1 MRVDRPDFRW
11 LKSAIIGAQRPLHRR
26 SRMEP
31 PPGASA
37 SRASEWFV
45 PSFGHERFRSF
56 IGLLFL
62 PYTGMVLAFLAIGA
76 ALAPRIIWGRL
87 LAIEVIYFLA
97 LAVGAHALD
106 ALGSSEARPW
116 GEAFTRGQLRIIA
129 FSSIGAAYAIAV
141 YYMLRYVPL
150 LWPMALC
157 EGFFVF
163 AYNLEWFHGRF
174 HSDSWFAFSWGFLP
188 TLAGYIIETNA
199 VSIGAL
205 VCACATAL
213 FSIVEIRAS
222 RPYKTLKKLGAG
234 LTEEQAH
241 LMIRYESILK
251 GISLGTILMAAGLL
265 VGRAAG

>member
-1 MRVDRPDFRW
+1 VDRTKGSDTRT
-11 LKSAIIGAQRPLHRR
+11 
-26 SRMEP
+26 
-31 PPGASA
+31 
-37 SRASEWFV
+37 SEWFV

-56 IGLLFL
+56 VGLLFL

-76 ALAPRIIWGRL
+76 ALAPRILWGRL

-97 LAVGAHALD
+97 LAIGAHALD
-106 ALGSSEARPW
+106 ALGSGQAQPW
-116 GEAFTRGQLRIIA
+116 GEAFTRRQLRTIA
-129 FSSIGAAYAIAV
+129 LASIGAAYAIAV

-150 LWPMALC
+150 LWPMAAL

-174 HSDSWFAFSWGFLP
+174 HSDNWFAFSWGFLP
-188 TLAGYIIETNA
+188 TVSAYIMETNA
-199 VSIGAL
+199 LSVGAL

-222 RPYKTLKKLGAG
+222 RPYKTLKRLGRAM
-234 LTEEQAH
+234 TEEQVH

-251 GISLGTILMAAGLL
+251 GISLGTMLMAAGLL
-265 VGRAAG
+265 AGRAAG